1 MKHVIRLLV
10 ICMLF
15 CLSAC
20 QQKKETLFIEKD
32 GKLYEI
38 FDQVSFYYPETFN
51 ADVHS
56 YGGNTIR
63 FIKNEEL
70 LCYTSYLDSIDNSI
84 DEMAALYEGFL
95 QQDGA
100 SDVVYTA
107 QTLESGN
114 ICYVFTGKY
123 YATGIKFKHVV
134 YFSLDTTYIYGYQAP
149 QDAYDQNIDVLS
161 KYLES
166 LTVHYE

>member
-1 MKHVIRLLV
+1 MKQVIRLLV

-15 CLSAC
+15 SLSAC

-38 FDQVSFYYPETFN
+38 FDQVSFYYPETFT
-51 ADVHS
+51 ADVRS
-56 YGGNTIR
+56 YSGDTIQ

-70 LCYTSYLDSIDNSI
+70 LSYTSYLDTIDNSVE
-84 DEMAALYEGFL
+84 EMATLYEGQL
-95 QQDGA
+95 QQGGA
-100 SDVVYTA
+100 SDILYVNEK
-107 QTLESGN
+107 LDSGN
-114 ICYVFTGKY
+114 NCYIFTGKY
-123 YATGIKFKHVV
+123 YATGIKFKHIV
-134 YFSLDTTYIYGYQAP
+134 YFALDTTYVYAYQAP
-149 QDAYDQNIDVLS
+149 QDAYDKNIEVIS